1 MMRPRVAAPARSTAL
16 KPVDVAFLGEHEVKA
31 ARGSKEPS
39 RFVQVLCWSRTPVA
53 WPALAQAWESIKAYR
68 EDSSP
73 YTKIHKAPV
82 AAPSWVQTTV
92 PQLAAPFINNPAEES
107 TLAAWIARAHIA
119 LVAAIVEPGAKD
131 GDGVMYRTSLLGCLS
146 AYQTF
151 LKFPAYDPCQVIVTA
166 ARTTERAALLAAAFP
181 EALDRLRGERSLTH
195 LQLRLCAPDEN
206 PLPLALATLAS
217 AAVVRYLQSP
227 TANNPIYEAIRS
239 KFVAVPRPITA
250 LEGGKRR

>member
-1 MMRPRVAAPARSTAL
+1 MRHRHAAPAQPAVL
-16 KPVDVAFLGEHEVKA
+16 KPADVAFLGEHEVKT

-39 RFVQVLCWSRTPVA
+39 RFVQVLCWSRTPMA
-53 WPALAQAWESIKAYR
+53 WPALTQTWEAIKSYR

-73 YTKIHKAPV
+73 FTKIHKAPI

-92 PQLAAPFINNPAEES
+92 PQLGAPFINNPAEES

-119 LVAAIVEPGAKD
+119 LVVAIVEVGTKD
-131 GDGVMYRTSLLGCLS
+131 GDGVAYRTSLLDCLS

-151 LKFPAYDPCQVIVTA
+151 LKFPAYDPCRVIA
-166 ARTTERAALLAAAFP
+166 AGARTPERTALLTQAFP
-181 EALDRLRGERSLTH
+181 EALERLRGERALTH
-195 LQLRLCAPDEN
+195 LQLRLCAPNEN

-227 TANNPIYEAIRS
+227 TASNPIYEAIRS
-239 KFVAVPRPITA
+239 KFVAVPRPIA
-250 LEGGKRR
+250 VLEGGKRR